1 MSSGSSPIVSV
12 PSVHELVK
20 EKITEIPDRYI
31 RDTSN
36 LDHEYHDSD
45 DSSAKNNIPV
55 IDLES
60 LLYGESD
67 SANSELEN
75 LHSACQHWGFFQ
87 LVNHGISSLVI
98 EKLKSE
104 IRNLFE
110 LPLEEKKMIWQGPGN
125 MEGFGQHFVVS
136 DDQKLDWSDMFFI
149 TALPINMRKPQLF
162 AGIPLLLREA
172 LEAYSLGI
180 KNLTMSLLGKMA
192 KALKMDSDE
201 MEGLFNDCSQ
211 RMRINYYP
219 PCPKSQQVLGLSPH
233 SDAAAL
239 TIVLQLNETEGLQIR
254 NDGKWVSVKA
264 IPGALVVNIGDM
276 IEILSNGAY
285 PSIEHRV
292 MVNPTIERLSIATFH
307 SINSDAEFG
316 PALSLID
323 PPRKPALFRTETVQ
337 KYYQNFFAQKLN
349 GKANNLDFMR
359 I

>member
-1 MSSGSSPIVSV
+1 MSYGSSPIVNV

-31 RDTSN
+31 RGTSN
-36 LDHEYHDSD
+36 LDHEYHHSA
-45 DSSAKNNIPV
+45 DSSAKNNIPI

-60 LLYGESD
+60 LLYGESE

-87 LVNHGISSLVI
+87 GGVGSL
-98 EKLKSE
+98 
-104 IRNLFE
+104 
-110 LPLEEKKMIWQGPGN
+110 LP
-125 MEGFGQHFVVS
+125 
-136 DDQKLDWSDMFFI
+136 
-149 TALPINMRKPQLF
+149 
-162 AGIPLLLREA
+162 
-172 LEAYSLGI
+172 GI
-180 KNLTMSLLGKMA
+180 KKPDHESLLGKMA
-192 KALKMDSDE
+192 KALKMNSDE
-201 MEGLFNDCSQ
+201 MEELFNDCSQ

-219 PCPKSQQVLGLSPH
+219 PCPKSQQVIGLSPH

-239 TIVLQLNETEGLQIR
+239 TIVLQLNETEVLQIR
-254 NDGKWVSVKA
+254 KDGKWVSVKP

-307 SINSDAEFG
+307 SINSDVEFG
-316 PALSLID
+316 PALSLINQSC
-323 PPRKPALFRTETVQ
+323 KPALFRTETVQ